1 MKFIFN
7 TFKTVQCLSELEL
20 EALYFT
26 EQCLVFLLMMLQFTI
41 LMVSN
46 HDLKTL
52 LGHFGMVLDN
62 YNT

>member
-1 MKFIFN
+1 MKVIFHILR
-7 TFKTVQCLSELEL
+7 TLQYLSELEL